1 MTTTEFLRRARRD
14 GWQASPTRGG
24 HIRLEHPDAAG
35 PVIAPSTPSD
45 WRSLANTQAE
55 MRRQL
60 RAGQGDQ
67 VDDHQLD
74 HGHLGSC
81 NHKLDPRPA
90 PKPTPRPKPEPRDR
104 RPLVGRAIEQGS
116 RRIVGQA
123 GGITVELRL
132 DETRGRSWTVY
143 LTNGASS

>member
-45 WRSLANTQAE
+45 HRGLANTLAE

-60 RAGQGDQ
+60 RAAQGEIRAKSAE
-67 VDDHQLD
+67 VAEAKK
-74 HGHLGSC
+74 
-81 NHKLDPRPA
+81 KLA
-90 PKPTPRPKPEPRDR
+90 PKPEPRDR

-116 RRIVGQA
+116 RRIVGMV
-123 GGITVELRL
+123 GGIQVELRL
-132 DETRGRSWTVY
+132 DESRGRAWTVY
-143 LTNGASS
+143 LTGAPS

>member
-45 WRSLANTQAE
+45 HRAMANAMAE

-60 RAGQGDQ
+60 RQGQGETSSARAE
-67 VDDHQLD
+67 
-74 HGHLGSC
+74 GSERLG
-81 NHKLDPRPA
+81 A
-90 PKPTPRPKPEPRDR
+90 ETKPTPRPKPEPRDR

-116 RRIVGQA
+116 RRIIGQV

>member
-45 WRSLANTQAE
+45 HRAMANAMAE
-55 MRRQL
+55 MRRKL
-60 RAGQGDQ
+60 RQGQGEQ
-67 VDDHQLD
+67 
-74 HGHLGSC
+74 SR
-81 NHKLDPRPA
+81 NHELDPRPA
-90 PKPTPRPKPEPRDR
+90 PKPAPRPKPEPRDR
-104 RPLVGRAIEQGS
+104 RPLVGRAVEQGN
-116 RRIVGQA
+116 RRIVGMV
-123 GGITVELRL
+123 GGIQVELRL

>member
-45 WRSLANTQAE
+45 HRAMANAMAE

-60 RAGQGDQ
+60 RAGEGRHRQFAD
-67 VDDHQLD
+67 V
-74 HGHLGSC
+74 S
-81 NHKLDPRPA
+81 PPA
-90 PKPTPRPKPEPRDR
+90 PKPAPRPKPEPRDR
-104 RPLVGRAIEQGS
+104 RPLVGRAVEQGA
-116 RRIVGQA
+116 RKICGMVHGYK
-123 GGITVELRL
+123 IELVL
-132 DETRGRSWTVY
+132 DETRGRSWTVF
-143 LTNGASS
+143 LTGASA